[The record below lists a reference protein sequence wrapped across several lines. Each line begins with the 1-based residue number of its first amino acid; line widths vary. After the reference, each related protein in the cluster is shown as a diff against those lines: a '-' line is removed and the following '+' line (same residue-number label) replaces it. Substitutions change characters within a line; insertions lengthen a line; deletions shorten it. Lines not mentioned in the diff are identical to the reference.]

1 MSSVKLNKMI
11 EKLQLVNLVPEV
23 STDEIE
29 ISSPEINRP
38 ALQLA
43 GYFEHFAS
51 ERVQIIG
58 YVEYTYLKS
67 LDRDVKMANYEQF
80 LSSDIPCV
88 IYSTRTEPDEDMI
101 ELAKK
106 YHKPL
111 LSSHRITSDLMAEV
125 IRWLG
130 VELAPC
136 ISIHGVLMDVYGEG
150 ILIMGE
156 SGIGKSEAALELIKR
171 GHRLVS
177 DDVVEIRA
185 GEQIAADAVVLD
197 GTAQANES
205 LLTGEARPI
214 AKNPGDGLRS
224 GSFLAAGHCVARL
237 TKVGAESYAAKL
249 ATEAKADGHKVV
261 KGEMSYNYDL
271 PGDGT
276 PIIVP
281 INMGDGPYTFRVMQN
296 TSGNNY
302 VELFSVI
309 ENVNLSSETAPFL
322 VPNMF
327 VNYNESSAVVAK
339 ARELAQGAANQ
350 GDVVRNIYQWVVD
363 NITYDHDKAAQLAS
377 ATGYVPDPD
386 ATLAS
391 GTGICFDYASLGA
404 AMLRS
409 LGIPCQVITGYVSP
423 DDVYHAWN
431 MVYIDGEW
439 ISVEISI
446 KPNSWTRVD
455 LTFAASGAASTIGDG
470 TSYTD
475 RYTY

>member
-1 MSSVKLNKMI
+1 MI

-67 LDRDVKMANYEQF
+67 LDRDVKLANYEQF

-156 SGIGKSEAALELIKR
+156 SGIGKSEAALDLIRR
-171 GHRLVS
+171 GHRLVT
-177 DDVVEIRA
+177 DDVVEIRKINNNTLI
-185 GEQIAADAVVLD
+185 GTSPDITRYFIELRGIGIIDVKTLFGVECVKEQQTIDLVIKLEDWKKDKEYDRLGLEEEYTEILGNNIVCHSIPIRPGRNLAVICEAAA
-197 GTAQANES
+197 ANHRQKKM
-205 LLTGEARPI
+205 GY
-214 AKNPGDGLRS
+214 N
-224 GSFLAAGHCVARL
+224 
-237 TKVGAESYAAKL
+237 AAKEL
-249 ATEAKADGHKVV
+249 YRRVENNLKNGNSTE
-261 KGEMSYNYDL
+261 
-271 PGDGT
+271 
-276 PIIVP
+276 I
-281 INMGDGPYTFRVMQN
+281 
-296 TSGNNY
+296 
-302 VELFSVI
+302 
-309 ENVNLSSETAPFL
+309 
-322 VPNMF
+322 
-327 VNYNESSAVVAK
+327 
-339 ARELAQGAANQ
+339 
-350 GDVVRNIYQWVVD
+350 
-363 NITYDHDKAAQLAS
+363 
-377 ATGYVPDPD
+377 
-386 ATLAS
+386 
-391 GTGICFDYASLGA
+391 
-404 AMLRS
+404 
-409 LGIPCQVITGYVSP
+409 
-423 DDVYHAWN
+423 
-431 MVYIDGEW
+431 
-439 ISVEISI
+439 
-446 KPNSWTRVD
+446 
-455 LTFAASGAASTIGDG
+455 
-470 TSYTD
+470 
-475 RYTY
+475 

>member
-1 MSSVKLNKMI
+1 MDINARNIATPAAVAPATAVPTPVVGRFAPSPSGRMHLGNVFSCLCAWLSARSQGGSIVLRI
-11 EKLQLVNLVPEV
+11 EDLDDRCK
-23 STDEIE
+23 
-29 ISSPEINRP
+29 RP
-38 ALQLA
+38 
-43 GYFEHFAS
+43 
-51 ERVQIIG
+51 
-58 YVEYTYLKS
+58 
-67 LDRDVKMANYEQF
+67 
-80 LSSDIPCV
+80 
-88 IYSTRTEPDEDMI
+88 
-101 ELAKK
+101 ELAAQ
-106 YHKPL
+106 L
-111 LSSHRITSDLMAEV
+111 IDDLA
-125 IRWLG
+125 WLG
-130 VELAPC
+130 LEWDEGPYYQHDRLDLYESALRQLQDAGLTYPCFCTRAELHAASAPHA
-136 ISIHGVLMDVYGEG
+136 S
-150 ILIMGE
+150 
-156 SGIGKSEAALELIKR
+156 
-171 GHRLVS
+171 
-177 DDVVEIRA
+177 
-185 GEQIAADAVVLD
+185 
-197 GTAQANES
+197 
-205 LLTGEARPI
+205 
-214 AKNPGDGLRS
+214 
-224 GSFLAAGHCVARL
+224 
-237 TKVGAESYAAKL
+237 
-249 ATEAKADGHKVV
+249 
-261 KGEMSYNYDL
+261 
-271 PGDGT
+271 DGT

>member
-1 MSSVKLNKMI
+1 
-11 EKLQLVNLVPEV
+11 
-23 STDEIE
+23 
-29 ISSPEINRP
+29 
-38 ALQLA
+38 
-43 GYFEHFAS
+43 
-51 ERVQIIG
+51 
-58 YVEYTYLKS
+58 
-67 LDRDVKMANYEQF
+67 
-80 LSSDIPCV
+80 
-88 IYSTRTEPDEDMI
+88 
-101 ELAKK
+101 
-106 YHKPL
+106 
-111 LSSHRITSDLMAEV
+111 
-125 IRWLG
+125 
-130 VELAPC
+130 
-136 ISIHGVLMDVYGEG
+136 
-150 ILIMGE
+150 
-156 SGIGKSEAALELIKR
+156 
-171 GHRLVS
+171 
-177 DDVVEIRA
+177 
-185 GEQIAADAVVLD
+185 
-197 GTAQANES
+197 
-205 LLTGEARPI
+205 
-214 AKNPGDGLRS
+214 
-224 GSFLAAGHCVARL
+224 
-237 TKVGAESYAAKL
+237 
-249 ATEAKADGHKVV
+249 
-261 KGEMSYNYDL
+261 MSYNYDL

-281 INMGDGPYTFRVMQN
+281 TNMGDGPYTFRVMQN